1 MISHLLHQ
9 GVLADMDGLT
19 ITAVAAEEDPGRVVE
34 AMDRSGILDRAG
46 LEMIVEEMIGVQ
58 RGSGGAMKEPWA
70 VSGRNARDVGRTR
83 SCSVPEAS
91 RMMRT
96 NLRG

>member
-1 MISHLLHQ
+1 MTSHLLHQ

-46 LEMIVEEMIGVQ
+46 LEMIVEEMIGVR
-58 RGSGGAMKEPWA
+58 RGSGGVMKEPWA
-70 VSGRNARDVGRTR
+70 VTGRNARDVRR
-83 SCSVPEAS
+83 IPSCSFVKGF
-91 RMMRT
+91 RMMRKK
-96 NLRG
+96 LRG